1 MASKSPTKAKRD
13 LNAYATAMCAI
24 VIALNLPQ
32 IAAVHRY
39 DQSPSHDYRTSS
51 SGEVIGST
59 SLSGDDAFPHHNR
72 CEPITISICENIPYN
87 RTIMPNL
94 LGHTKQEEA
103 GMEVTQFVPLVKI
116 GCSPD
121 LQLFL
126 CSLYV
131 PVCTILD
138 RPIPPCR
145 SLCESARVCEN
156 LMKTYNF
163 NWPENLECSKFP
175 VQTSEALCV
184 GENTTASTPT
194 PTRVL
199 KKMTTRKNYA
209 GLDGAHRDIGFVCP
223 VHLKTPQDMGYSLKV
238 GGKEKRDCG
247 APCHAM
253 FFQEEER
260 TVLRYWVG
268 SWAAVCVASCLFT
281 VLTFLIDSS
290 RFRYPERAIVFLA
303 VCYLVV
309 GCAYVAGLGF
319 GDSVACR
326 EPFPPP
332 VRLGGL
338 KMMSTITQGHRQST
352 ACAIL
357 FMALYFCYMAAFAWW
372 SCLAFAWFLAAGLK
386 WGHEAIEN
394 KSHLF
399 HLVAWAIPA
408 LQTIS
413 VLALAKVEGDI
424 LSGVCFVGQ
433 LDTHSLGVFL
443 ILPLCI
449 YLSIGAL
456 FLLAGFISLFRIRTV
471 MKTDGKRTD
480 KLERLMMRI
489 GFFSGLFILPA
500 LGYLA
505 CLFYEYYYFDEWM
518 IQWHRDICQTF
529 SIPCPLPRPDGTKS
543 RPIFQIYMVK
553 YLCSMLVG
561 VTSSVWLYSSKT
573 VVSWRTFVEKLQG
586 KETRTRGQ
594 AYV

>member
-1 MASKSPTKAKRD
+1 
-13 LNAYATAMCAI
+13 
-24 VIALNLPQ
+24 
-32 IAAVHRY
+32 
-39 DQSPSHDYRTSS
+39 
-51 SGEVIGST
+51 
-59 SLSGDDAFPHHNR
+59 
-72 CEPITISICENIPYN
+72 
-87 RTIMPNL
+87 
-94 LGHTKQEEA
+94 
-103 GMEVTQFVPLVKI
+103 
-116 GCSPD
+116 
-121 LQLFL
+121 
-126 CSLYV
+126 
-131 PVCTILD
+131 
-138 RPIPPCR
+138 
-145 SLCESARVCEN
+145 
-156 LMKTYNF
+156 
-163 NWPENLECSKFP
+163 
-175 VQTSEALCV
+175 
-184 GENTTASTPT
+184 
-194 PTRVL
+194 
-199 KKMTTRKNYA
+199 
-209 GLDGAHRDIGFVCP
+209 
-223 VHLKTPQDMGYSLKV
+223 
-238 GGKEKRDCG
+238 
-247 APCHAM
+247 M
-253 FFQEEER
+253 FFPERER

-309 GCAYVAGLGF
+309 GCAYVAGLGA
-319 GDSVACR
+319 GDSVSCR

-332 VRLGGL
+332 VKLGRLQ
-338 KMMSTITQGHRQST
+338 MMSTITQGHRQTTSCT
-352 ACAIL
+352 VL
-357 FMALYFCYMAAFAWW
+357 FMALYFCCMAAFAWW

-399 HLVAWAIPA
+399 HLVAWAVPA

-433 LDTHSLGVFL
+433 LDTHSLGAFL

-480 KLERLMMRI
+480 KLERLMLRI

-500 LGYLA
+500 VGLLG
-505 CLFYEYYYFDEWM
+505 CLFYEYYNFDEWM
-518 IQWHRDICQTF
+518 IQWHRDICKPF
-529 SIPCPLPRPDGTKS
+529 SIPCPAARAPGSPEA
-543 RPIFQIYMVK
+543 RPIFQIFMVK

-573 VVSWRTFVEKLQG
+573 MVSWRNFVERLQG
-586 KETRTRGQ
+586 KEPRTRAQ

>member
-1 MASKSPTKAKRD
+1 MR
-13 LNAYATAMCAI
+13 N
-24 VIALNLPQ
+24 
-32 IAAVHRY
+32 
-39 DQSPSHDYRTSS
+39 
-51 SGEVIGST
+51 
-59 SLSGDDAFPHHNR
+59 
-72 CEPITISICENIPYN
+72 
-87 RTIMPNL
+87 
-94 LGHTKQEEA
+94 
-103 GMEVTQFVPLVKI
+103 
-116 GCSPD
+116 
-121 LQLFL
+121 
-126 CSLYV
+126 
-131 PVCTILD
+131 
-138 RPIPPCR
+138 
-145 SLCESARVCEN
+145 
-156 LMKTYNF
+156 YNF

-175 VQTSEALCV
+175 EHGGDALCV
-184 GENTTASTPT
+184 AENSTASTPP
-194 PTRVL
+194 PTRVS
-199 KKMTTRKNYA
+199 KKVTTRKNYS
-209 GLDGAHRDIGFVCP
+209 GMDSPHPHRDIGFVCP
-223 VHLKTPQDMGYSLKV
+223 MQMQTPQDMGYSLKV
-238 GGKEKRDCG
+238 GGKEKLHCG

-253 FFQEEER
+253 FFPEKER

-309 GCAYVAGLGF
+309 GCAYVAGLGA

-332 VRLGGL
+332 VRLGRL
-338 KMMSTITQGHRQST
+338 QMMSTITQGHRQST

-357 FMALYFCYMAAFAWW
+357 FMALYFCCMAAFAWW

-500 LGYLA
+500 LGYLG

-518 IQWHRDICQTF
+518 VQWHRDICRPF
-529 SIPCPLPRPDGTKS
+529 SIPCPLPRPDGSES

-573 VVSWRTFVEKLQG
+573 VVSWRNFVEKLQG